1 MIRVLLALD
10 DIETR
15 AFYAANLE
23 TAGFR
28 VIVARTHAVLAT
40 ARRTG
45 PQVIVTEASRAGDEE
60 RCAMLKREADL
71 AGVPVIALAGPD
83 LAGALHGACDLVL
96 PVECLPDV
104 LVHAIDRLVSRSR
117 R

>member
-28 VIVARTHAVLAT
+28 VIKTRTAEAVLT

-45 PQVIVTEASRAGDEE
+45 PQVIVIDASKAGGDE
-60 RCAMLKREADL
+60 RCALLKNDAEL
-71 AGVPVIALAGPD
+71 AGIPVIALAPPD
-83 LAGALHGACDLVL
+83 AAAALHDACDLVL

-104 LVHAIDRLVSRSR
+104 LVEAIDRLVLKTRS
-117 R
+117 

>member
-10 DIETR
+10 DAETR

-28 VIVARTHAVLAT
+28 VIKTRAADAILT

-45 PQVIVTEASRAGDEE
+45 PQVIVIDGSKAGGDE
-60 RCAMLKREADL
+60 RCAALKGDAELADI
-71 AGVPVIALAGPD
+71 PVIGLAGPET
-83 LAGALHGACDLVL
+83 AGAVEKACDLVL

-104 LVHAIDRLVSRSR
+104 LVEAIDRLVLKTR